1 MSHFYLI
8 FYCLKFSYEI
18 PAAFGTVE
26 ATGGFLLPTLDLEA
40 DPTPGF
46 DAIKSLT
53 KRLDF
58 Q

>member
-1 MSHFYLI
+1 MSYFYLI
-8 FYCLKFSYEI
+8 FYCLKFSWEI

-46 DAIKSLT
+46 DAIKS
-53 KRLDF
+53 
-58 Q
+58 